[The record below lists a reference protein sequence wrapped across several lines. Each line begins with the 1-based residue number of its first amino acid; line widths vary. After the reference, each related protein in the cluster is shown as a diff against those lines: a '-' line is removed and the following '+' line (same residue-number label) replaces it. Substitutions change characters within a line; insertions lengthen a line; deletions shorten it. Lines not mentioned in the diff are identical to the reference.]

1 MENRLNRRLGI
12 VSIAV
17 LMIVGTAWVFAN
29 PRGRFGVRQYGVTT
43 YSLLPLPFLDLQV
56 GGDGTTRWVRKTHD
70 IDGRRLEWLLSS
82 RPDVLI
88 VALGWSGAA
97 RLAPGLGAPPGMKVI
112 ALPTEEALALFNK
125 LADQRVRVAIHVH
138 STC

>member
-1 MENRLNRRLGI
+1 MNRRLVI

-17 LMIVGTAWVFAN
+17 LTIVGTGWAFVN
-29 PRGRFGVRQYGVTT
+29 PRGRFGVCQYGVTT
-43 YSLLPLPFLDLQV
+43 YSLLPLAFLDLQV

-70 IDGRRLEWLLSS
+70 IDGKRLTWLLRSK
-82 RPDVLI
+82 PDVLI
-88 VALGWSGAA
+88 VALGWRSAA
-97 RLAPGLGAPPGMKVI
+97 RLAPSLSAPSGTKVI

-125 LADQRVRVAIHVH
+125 LADQHVRVAIHVH